1 MPKIAIYIITPL
13 SGFVIMSLEVLGFR
27 VMAAGFGSAFY
38 ISPVVI
44 GVVLIAMSIGYYLGG
59 WSADKVPRLWL
70 LAIYLFIAGIFTII
84 VPLYKNDLNNWIFDT
99 EILSSPM
106 AGIFGQSGGTE
117 QWMWA
122 DVFLSAFLLFFV
134 PSMMLACVL
143 PFVIKLATTDIA
155 HAGRTSGALI
165 GLSSVGSILGVFLT
179 SLIFIN
185 TWGIAQNIYQL
196 GGGLIILSLVALFAD
211 RCRPKQTAPMK
222 N

>member
-1 MPKIAIYIITPL
+1 
-13 SGFVIMSLEVLGFR
+13 MSIEVLGFR

-59 WSADKVPRLWL
+59 WSADRKPRLWL
-70 LAIYLFIAGIFTII
+70 LSIYLFVAGISTILI
-84 VPLYKNDLNNWIFDT
+84 PLYKNPLNDWIF
-99 EILSSPM
+99 ESEVFSSRL
-106 AGIFGQSGGTE
+106 AGGFGGLENIAS
-117 QWMWA
+117 WMWS
-122 DVFLSAFLLFFV
+122 DVFLSAFVLFFV

-179 SLIFIN
+179 SLVFLN
-185 TWGIAQNIYQL
+185 TWGITRNIYQL
-196 GGGLIILSLVALFAD
+196 GIGLLLLGVVALIGD
-211 RCRPKQTAPMK
+211 RK
-222 N
+222 